1 MMFGGSSLSFL
12 AIPLLIGAI
21 MTALR
26 VWMFYAGT
34 RAIRSSRLG
43 RIGDSDAHLSF
54 DERIAERMRELERE
68 RENSATNL
76 PPAPSAPLAPPA
88 GMPTSGLTGASRGFG
103 RRQA

>member
-1 MMFGGSSLSFL
+1 MMFGGSSFSFL

-21 MTALR
+21 MTGLR

-68 RENSATNL
+68 RENSAAAL
-76 PPAPSAPLAPPA
+76 SPAPSAPSVASAKL
-88 GMPTSGLTGASRGFG
+88 PTSGPTGETRGFG